1 MSEAAERARGGPY
14 FFLSYAHSPPLEV
27 YQQED
32 QDRWVGR
39 FFRDLNAA
47 VRRYASPGSGLSAGF
62 FDQEIPL
69 SSDWK
74 ASLNQALGTAEVFV
88 PLYSPGYFAR
98 SWPGREWACFHQRV
112 TQAGIAAPLR
122 RFVPVLWVP
131 LSGQQDAPGL
141 RDALAYSASVPEY
154 AENGL
159 RALLRLRPY
168 RDSYMAVVQQLA
180 KRIVVVAEE
189 SQLAPSDATDIDEL
203 KSPFA
208 PEAASATFMVAVVA
222 PTARNVPAGSDP
234 SNYGD
239 KITDWRP
246 FPQHQRL
253 PLAEYAKAVAE
264 RLDFAVMVTEIA
276 KTGDRV
282 TSWPGV
288 ILIDPWFNSDPAGFR
303 ILKSA
308 LSNLPP
314 WVLPLLVPS
323 SPEDL
328 RLCELAEQVEGILQG
343 PDSARTSEGRR
354 VPGAVSSL
362 QGFVSAMPVLVAEAE
377 RQYLRHGPG
386 AAVPPGSSEAA
397 PSDPEARPTRS
408 PGEARDG

>member
-1 MSEAAERARGGPY
+1 MSEAASERARGSHY

-39 FFRDLNAA
+39 FFRDLSAEVKRHAA
-47 VRRYASPGSGLSAGF
+47 PGSGLGAGF
-62 FDQEIPL
+62 FDQAIPL
-69 SSDWK
+69 GK
-74 ASLNQALGTAEVFV
+74 ASLNRALGTAEVFV
-88 PLYSPGYFAR
+88 PLYYPGYFAR
-98 SWPGREWACFHQRV
+98 SWPGREWACFHRRV
-112 TQAGIAAPLR
+112 TRAGVAEPLR

-141 RDALAYSASVPEY
+141 SEALADCASIPEY

-159 RALLRLRPY
+159 RALLRLQPY
-168 RDSYMAVVQQLA
+168 HDAYAGVVEHLA
-180 KRIVVVAEE
+180 RRIVAVAQE
-189 SQLAPSDATDIDEL
+189 SPLPVSDITNIDEER
-203 KSPFA
+203 SPFA
-208 PEAASATFMVAVVA
+208 PEAAAKRFMVAVAA
-222 PTARNVPAGSDP
+222 PTVRNVPAGSDP
-234 SNYGD
+234 GYYGE

-264 RLDFAVMVTEIA
+264 RLDFAVMITEIV
-276 KTGDRV
+276 KKGERFT
-282 TSWPGV
+282 TWPGV
-288 ILIDPWFNSDPAGFR
+288 ILIDPWLYSDPAGLQ
-303 ILKSA
+303 ILTSA
-308 LSNLPP
+308 LSDLPP

-323 SPEDL
+323 LPDDL
-328 RLCELAEQVEGILQG
+328 RLSELCERVESILQG
-343 PDSARTSEGRR
+343 ADSTRPAESQR

-386 AAVPPGSSEAA
+386 ATVPPGPPGPFS
-397 PSDPEARPTRS
+397 PDPAARPARA
-408 PGEARDG
+408 PGEAGDG